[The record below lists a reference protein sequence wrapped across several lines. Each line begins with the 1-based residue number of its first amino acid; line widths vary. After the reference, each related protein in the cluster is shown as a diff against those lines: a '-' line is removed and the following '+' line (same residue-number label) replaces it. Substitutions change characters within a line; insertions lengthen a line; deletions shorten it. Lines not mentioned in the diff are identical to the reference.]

1 MLKAVKTDVEH
12 KADETRKIKEDQTET
27 IRKDL
32 LGIRHDIRKLQV
44 RESLNE
50 FLLEAIRECHENA
63 RFVKCFKNGYLTG
76 HEMIHS
82 MINISPTLRYQL
94 AMTLLEHAELELY
107 Q

>member
-82 MINISPTLRYQL
+82 MINI
-94 AMTLLEHAELELY
+94 
-107 Q
+107 